1 MKTIIALEELI
12 KAERERISFE
22 RSQLA
27 KHESG
32 ERRLSR
38 LTFASAEAKLYESLE
53 LIEKHKA
60 MLGELKQQDQKELEA
75 KQRLEEAIKRKKYF
89 EEQNM
94 RIQNNCEKSSE
105 QKLEAMMI
113 LDELHEEVGFED
125 DELFEIAQKSLELHL
140 KEHTQL
146 AEKLNSIKER
156 FRLLL
161 QTSEEENIK
170 ELELLNYRIPV
181 LVLHFSVL
189 LDTFKE
195 NFEEVDKDGN
205 VSNSFHG
212 FPKYED
218 WWIKELWKSH
228 QAYFALFRWKA
239 VIETFCKTSEQ
250 RKFWT
255 KIFDSWIFVKKLL
268 NDKDEVAYNYHFAFD
283 TLIFEYAELEEELI
297 NKNLESMET
306 IIQRITSKEDFSTVM
321 KTHNIITPYLTYKR
335 NRVQGKIEKKQ

>member
-94 RIQNNCEKSSE
+94 RIKNYNEKSDD

-113 LDELHEEVGFED
+113 LDELHEDIGFED

-140 KEHTQL
+140 KDHSELANKLTQ
-146 AEKLNSIKER
+146 IRER
-156 FRLLL
+156 FKSLL
-161 QTSEEENIK
+161 QIKGDENIK
-170 ELELLNYRIPV
+170 ELEMLNYRIPV

-189 LDTFKE
+189 LDIFKE
-195 NFEEVDKDGN
+195 NFIEIDNLGN
-205 VSNSFHG
+205 KTSTFHG

-218 WWIKELWKSH
+218 WWIQELWNSH

-239 VIETFCKTSEQ
+239 IIKRFCKTGEQ
-250 RKFWT
+250 KRSWT
-255 KIFDSWIFVKKLL
+255 KIFDSWIFVKKVL
-268 NDKDEVAYNYHFAFD
+268 NDKGAMAYNYHFALD
-283 TLIFEYAELEEELI
+283 SLLLEYAELEEEL
-297 NKNLESMET
+297 NSKNLESMET
-306 IIQRITSKEDFSTVM
+306 IIKRITSKEDFSTVM
-321 KTHNIITPYLTYKR
+321 KNHNIITPYLKYKK
-335 NRVQGKIEKKQ
+335 NRIENPEEDK